1 MKLHIITGCALL
13 AASMSLMSCS
23 DFLDETPKGKLTPPT
38 YFSTQD
44 ELNMSLNSL
53 YTIVTQSQIYTNMQY
68 PQWQGDDITANP
80 GSNKQACREI
90 DQFAVSDNQKGVRDA
105 WNAHYKII
113 KAANYI
119 IDNAERTPTSQDQI
133 NIALG
138 QAKFW
143 RAYAYYYLV
152 RLYGPLPLILH
163 DVDDNNQTQLSS
175 VADVYKQ
182 IVQDLTDCD
191 NYNLPASYSGQ
202 PRNINGCDVFV
213 TQQAVKSTLASVYLS
228 MAGYPLNLGKE
239 YYAKAATMA
248 KQVIDGVESGKYD
261 AKLNSEWKEVYSYGN
276 NYNKETI
283 LGINF
288 SPTKNWST
296 DSELSSCNLFESH
309 KGWGD
314 GIGEIKFWM
323 DFPEGPRKDAV
334 YSPKLRYEVK
344 TKDSDGND
352 QTSVVFYDWW
362 QVDENGKA
370 LVPEQQPE
378 FCVFTINAENGKEV
392 AAPYDYTKAPYTGMC
407 TDTRHQ
413 LIRYSEVLLWYAEAT
428 ARSGGDL
435 TLAKK
440 YLKTVRSRAV
450 NAADVN
456 TVDGVSIDAMTADQL
471 ATAAWKE
478 HGWEVAGYWVALA
491 TRRSDEFRMNH
502 LKENFAYRAANAP
515 VTIQGVKVQ
524 EKVPVTGSWNDNM
537 NYMPYPSTE
546 VEKNPNLK
554 R

>member
-1 MKLHIITGCALL
+1 MKLHIITGCMVV

-23 DFLDETPKGKLTPPT
+23 DFLDETPKGKLTPST

-90 DQFAVSDNQKGVRDA
+90 DQFAVSNNQKGVNDS
-105 WNAHYKII
+105 WSAHFNII

-119 IDNAERTPTSQDQI
+119 IDNAGRTPTSQENI
-133 NIALG
+133 NVAVA

-152 RLYGPLPLILH
+152 RVFGPLPMNLH
-163 DVDDNNQTQLSS
+163 NEDDNNQAQLSG
-175 VADVYKQ
+175 VEDVYKQ

-191 NYNLPASYSGQ
+191 NYNLPTSYSGQ

-213 TQQAVKSTLASVYLS
+213 TQQAVKATLASVYLS
-228 MAGYPLNLGKE
+228 MAGYPLNLGNE

-248 KQVIDGVESGKYD
+248 KQVIDGVNSGKYD
-261 AKLNSEWKEVYSYGN
+261 AKLNSEWKDVYSYGN

-288 SPTKNWST
+288 SPTKNWAT
-296 DSELSSCNLFESH
+296 DSELSSCNLFESR

-323 DFPEGPRKDAV
+323 DFPDGPRKDAV
-334 YSPKLRYEVK
+334 YSKKLRYEVTNDE
-344 TKDSDGND
+344 TKV
-352 QTSVVFYDWW
+352 TTVEFYDWW
-362 QVDENGKA
+362 QVDANGQA

-378 FCVFTINAENGKEV
+378 FCVFTINADEKGNEV
-392 AAPYDYTKAPYTGMC
+392 RAPYDYTKPPYLGMC

-413 LIRYSEVLLWYAEAT
+413 LIRYSEVLLWYAEAA

-435 TLAKK
+435 SLAKQC
-440 YLKTVRSRAV
+440 LKTVRGRAV
-450 NAADVN
+450 DAAQAAS
-456 TVDGVSIDAMTADQL
+456 VDGVSIDAMSASQL
-471 ATAAWKE
+471 AEAAWKE

-491 TRRSDEFRMNH
+491 TRRSDELRLNH
-502 LKENFAYRAANAP
+502 LKVNFEYRAKNAP
-515 VTIQGVKVQ
+515 VTVSGVQVK
-524 EKVPVTGSWNDNM
+524 EKVPVSGSWNDNM
-537 NYMPYPSTE
+537 NYLPYPNTE